1 MDNQQVA
8 DQLKLA
14 VKWSVRN
21 RFWIALGFSALLPMI
36 GYLIGSAPIKEDTKK
51 EVTKIKGADS
61 GVKPYTQPG
70 IPNAQYKPLIDDKKE
85 VLTKDVNKAHEKLYA
100 RQAPLLSWPP
110 LVAEKFRAWGRKWPE
125 GVDLSVVQRAI
136 TDYVGEYEKA
146 VDDTYKKVNPW
157 DPIAGTGIVEVPD
170 KAILLQ
176 PAVFDVAQPPDLGKV
191 WAAQEKLW
199 IQGTLL
205 DAIAKI
211 NGPAKTWD
219 EAVVKRLDLMEVG
232 TPTAQDQKS
241 MIKGQTVKIAPEIL
255 APGQVSAA
263 ATTTTPGTP
272 GVSGGSGG
280 SSAFGA
286 GATAGQDLY
295 YIESPSQAY
304 SLLPIR
310 LTALVDQNRLQEF
323 FIGLENSPMAI
334 QVMEFELLKPI
345 NPITKPVK
353 LEGTPGVGGMPG
365 MAGMGRAGGDE
376 AMRRAAGGMM
386 GSGGRGNMGMMVGG
400 GGSGSAPKGKDVRN
414 VVDDRKK
421 KREEKEKMLK
431 AMGRAIDTY
440 YDIVEVTVYGQAR
453 FYNPPPPAPVD
464 PASAA
469 TSPAPAEDPSKA
481 ATKPATEPAKAEDA
495 AKTEAKP
502 ANEPAKT
509 EAKPANEPAKA
520 ETKPANEPAKA
531 ETKPAKEPAK
541 AEAKPGDASK
551 PAEAAKKDEA
561 KPADTTKPGD
571 QPKR

>member
-70 IPNAQYKPLIDDKKE
+70 IANAQYKPLIDEKKE
-85 VLTKDVNKAHEKLYA
+85 VLTQDVNKAWDKLYA

-110 LVAEKFRAWGRKWPE
+110 LVAEKFRTWGRKWPE

-232 TPTAQDQKS
+232 TPAAQDQKS
-241 MIKGQTVKIAPEIL
+241 MVKGQTVKIAPEIL
-255 APGQVSAA
+255 APGQVSAS

-272 GVSGGSGG
+272 GVTGAASGSG

-286 GATAGQDLY
+286 AATAAQDLY

-365 MAGMGRAGGDE
+365 MAGMGRAGSDE
-376 AMRRAAGGMM
+376 AMRRGPGGMM
-386 GSGGRGNMGMMVGG
+386 GSGGRSNMGMMIGG
-400 GGSGSAPKGKDVRN
+400 GGGGNAPKGKNVRDV
-414 VVDDRKK
+414 VSARKK
-421 KREEKEKMLK
+421 EREEKEKMLK
-431 AMGRAIDTY
+431 ALGRAIDTY

-453 FYNPPPPAPVD
+453 FYNPPPPAPAE
-464 PASAA
+464 PATAA

-495 AKTEAKP
+495 AK
-502 ANEPAKT
+502 
-509 EAKPANEPAKA
+509 A
-520 ETKPANEPAKA
+520 ETKPANEPAKTEDA
-531 ETKPAKEPAK
+531 AKPVTEPAK

-551 PAEAAKKDEA
+551 PAETAKKDEA
-561 KPADTTKPGD
+561 KPADTTKPGN